1 MQVLDD
7 KNIISDEIIKLDD
20 EGLGTYV
27 DKAKMETDGILH
39 VRKCFSAF
47 IENDVKNVNPDIFKD
62 VCDPECDA
70 EMYANNYYKTM
81 DLTFKKV
88 ALQYHPQGEKLQLTA
103 ETNPTQ
109 SKNIINWKSPT
120 GDYMNIILTH
130 NFVNIIATDLKSL
143 VRVFRRSLQ
152 YV

>member
-1 MQVLDD
+1 MQLLEDT
-7 KNIISDEIIKLDD
+7 NLISDEIIKLQD
-20 EGLGTYV
+20 EGLGTYI
-27 DKAKMETDGILH
+27 DKVKMETNGILH

-47 IENDVKNVNPDIFKD
+47 IKNDVKNVDVFKC
-62 VCDPECDA
+62 VCDPECDP

-88 ALQYHPQGEKLQLTA
+88 ALQYHPQGENLPLTA

-109 SKNIINWKSPT
+109 SKNTINRKSPT
-120 GDYMNIILTH
+120 GDYMNIILIH
-130 NFVNIIATDLKSL
+130 NFVHIIATDFKSS
-143 VRVFRRSLQ
+143 VRVFCMSLQ

>member
-47 IENDVKNVNPDIFKD
+47 IKNDVKNVDPDIFKG
-62 VCDPECDA
+62 VRDPECDV

-88 ALQYHPQGEKLQLTA
+88 ALQYHPQGENLLLTA
-103 ETNPTQ
+103 
-109 SKNIINWKSPT
+109 
-120 GDYMNIILTH
+120 
-130 NFVNIIATDLKSL
+130 
-143 VRVFRRSLQ
+143 
-152 YV
+152 

>member
-7 KNIISDEIIKLDD
+7 KNIISDEIIKLDY

-47 IENDVKNVNPDIFKD
+47 IKNDVKNVDPDIFKG
-62 VCDPECDA
+62 VRDPECDV

-88 ALQYHPQGEKLQLTA
+88 ALQYHPQGENLLLTA

-120 GDYMNIILTH
+120 GDYMNIILIH
-130 NFVNIIATDLKSL
+130 NFCDYNCHRFKVFSKSL
-143 VRVFRRSLQ
+143 L
-152 YV
+152 

>member
-1 MQVLDD
+1 MQLLDD
-7 KNIISDEIIKLDD
+7 KNIISDEIIKLHDK
-20 EGLGTYV
+20 GLGTYV

-47 IENDVKNVNPDIFKD
+47 IKNDVKNVNLDIFKC

-88 ALQYHPQGEKLQLTA
+88 ALQYHPQGENLPLMA
-103 ETNPTQ
+103 EINPTQ

-120 GDYMNIILTH
+120 GDYMNIILIH
-130 NFVNIIATDLKSL
+130 NFVNIIATDVKSS
-143 VRVFRRSLQ
+143 VRVFRTSLQ